1 MNSVKTK
8 YIDLIVGREE
18 LENLL
23 KSNYDFSEN
32 VLISIINPY
41 NKYENVKKQIF
52 KGLK

>member
-8 YIDLIVGREE
+8 YIDLIAGREE

-23 KSNYDFSEN
+23 NSNYDFSEN

-41 NKYENVKKQIF
+41 NQKRDLQD
-52 KGLK
+52 L